1 MGTKPKGHS
10 SSIVA
15 VPAYVIQGVKILL
28 LMNATLAIGLM
39 IPHFALSDVMG
50 SENWETKHGLAI
62 SVIII
67 TIIVFCLNS
76 FGLYW
81 FQTLYIPPS
90 VATRPSRAPNQSPP
104 SDAKRNSD
112 TDDIIGVA
120 SVDGERRESKLGI
133 QGTWQ
138 LDINPDH
145 QEGEKGKG
153 GGSDVIG
160 KLDVGLGVSMFN
172 WWKKDAQERREF
184 EKKAKKRKKINPQKL
199 PDRRNNQ
206 PFKYL
211 AVIDFEATCMENE
224 FINPQEIIEFPVHVL
239 NSNDSSTKAR
249 FHHYVKP
256 IHHPK
261 LTEFCSNLTGITQEV
276 VDLGKTFAEIWYDFR
291 EFMEFHGLTEKNTL
305 FCISGDWDLKTM
317 WPNQAKLVGLQTPPY
332 FERWMN
338 IKTLCGREFAQL
350 PKNIIQLLD
359 ILGLK
364 HVGHHHSG
372 IDDVENIRNCV
383 KYMLRKGVVFQPTS
397 YLKDLINTPGFG

>member
-1 MGTKPKGHS
+1 M
-10 SSIVA
+10 
-15 VPAYVIQGVKILL
+15 L
-28 LMNATLAIGLM
+28 
-39 IPHFALSDVMG
+39 
-50 SENWETKHGLAI
+50 
-62 SVIII
+62 
-67 TIIVFCLNS
+67 
-76 FGLYW
+76 
-81 FQTLYIPPS
+81 
-90 VATRPSRAPNQSPP
+90 
-104 SDAKRNSD
+104 
-112 TDDIIGVA
+112 
-120 SVDGERRESKLGI
+120 RR
-133 QGTWQ
+133 
-138 LDINPDH
+138 
-145 QEGEKGKG
+145 
-153 GGSDVIG
+153 GSDVIG

-172 WWKKDAQERREF
+172 WWKKDAQQRREF
-184 EKKAKKRKKINPQKL
+184 EKNAKKRKKINPQKL
-199 PDRRNNQ
+199 PDRRNDQ

-239 NSNDSSTKAR
+239 NANDGSTKAR
-249 FHHYVKP
+249 FHHYVQP

-276 VDLGKTFAEIWYDFR
+276 VDLGKTFVEVWYTFR

-332 FERWMN
+332 FERWVN
-338 IKTLCGREFAQL
+338 IKTLCGGEFAQL

-383 KYMLRKGVVFQPTS
+383 KYMLGKGVVFQPTS